1 MALKICGINDTETL
15 LCKISPIRIQV
26 PTWCTSFYQQV
37 LACWFLFFSVEPKN
51 YIEILDKGQSWG
63 FTSRSTARVI
73 LGQVLRIA
81 IEILE
86 EKIQYNQYI
95 KIHDKPLGKKFDF
108 LKQCGIIHIRD
119 IGDEKG
125 LMSKTNIEV
134 KYGCH
139 LPILTYNSIISALPI
154 KWKDKI
160 KTNKKQLRTI
170 NYDIKHMHKNVS

>member
-1 MALKICGINDTETL
+1 M
-15 LCKISPIRIQV
+15 QV
-26 PTWCTSFYQQV
+26 PTWCTSFYRQV
-37 LACWFLFFSVEPKN
+37 LACWFSFFSVEPKN
-51 YIEILDKGQSWG
+51 Y
-63 FTSRSTARVI
+63 
-73 LGQVLRIA
+73 

-95 KIHDKPLGKKFDF
+95 KIQDKSLGKNFDF

-119 IGDEKG
+119 IVDEKG

-139 LPILTYNSIISALPI
+139 IPILTYNSIISALPI

-160 KTNKKQLRTI
+160 KTNKKALSTI
-170 NYDIKHMHKNVS
+170 NYDIKHIHKNVSRLQTRDIYEYRTFSSSMPSVVDKWVEYYPFLINLDWKKIF